1 MDDLGYEPLVTLTTM
16 GDLIAAHVLVA
27 HLLSEGVTAV
37 VRGEPLGP
45 YPVTVG
51 RMAVTEILVPQ
62 NELEE
67 ARVVLEEIEL
77 EASSVA
83 VESAGVGKSTD
94 LRVSVMWWLVA
105 VGVLTL
111 VVWAR
116 LARYL

>member
-1 MDDLGYEPLVTLTTM
+1 MDDLGYEPLVPLTTM
-16 GDLIAAHVLVA
+16 GDLIAAHVMVA

-62 NELEE
+62 DELEE
-67 ARVVLEEIEL
+67 ARVVLEEIER
-77 EASSVA
+77 EASSVD
-83 VESAGVGKSTD
+83 VESAGIGKSPD

-111 VVWAR
+111 VIWAR
-116 LARYL
+116 LGRYL